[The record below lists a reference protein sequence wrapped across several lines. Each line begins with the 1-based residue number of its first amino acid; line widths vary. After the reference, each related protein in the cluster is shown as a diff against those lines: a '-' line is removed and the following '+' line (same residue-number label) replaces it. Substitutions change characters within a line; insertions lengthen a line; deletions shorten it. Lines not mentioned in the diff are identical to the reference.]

1 MHTENFTRIRLS
13 ILTLA
18 IGSVLGLIGLVLRGP
33 VPLRNM
39 DVDTWAQA
47 VTASNYF
54 LAQVLTIFAYILP
67 YFGFWALYAYLASI
81 EQVERIAFWGFMS
94 SIIGTSLALATLGIF
109 SFVSPQ
115 IAQRYLQGDN
125 NLPEIITLIA
135 TGQPVMINLLGG
147 TIYLIGTGLLGVAIW
162 RSGILPKWAGLLVG
176 LHGLFLVFGFM
187 LFPLLFLSWI
197 FLLSAGLWI
206 FFAIEK

>member
-1 MHTENFTRIRLS
+1 MS

-33 VPLRNM
+33 VPLPNM

-67 YFGFWALYAYLASI
+67 YFGFWALYAYLARI
-81 EQVERIAFWGFMS
+81 ERVERIAFRGFMS
-94 SIIGTSLALATLGIF
+94 SIIGTSLALPTLGIF

-115 IAQRYLQGDN
+115 LA
-125 NLPEIITLIA
+125 
-135 TGQPVMINLLGG
+135 
-147 TIYLIGTGLLGVAIW
+147 
-162 RSGILPKWAGLLVG
+162 
-176 LHGLFLVFGFM
+176 
-187 LFPLLFLSWI
+187 
-197 FLLSAGLWI
+197 
-206 FFAIEK
+206 

>member
-1 MHTENFTRIRLS
+1 MQMVNSARIRLS

-18 IGSVLGLIGLVLRGP
+18 IGSVLGLIGFVLRGP
-33 VPLRNM
+33 VPLPNM

-67 YFGFWALYAYLASI
+67 YFGFWALYAFLARI
-81 EQVERIAFWGFMS
+81 ERVERIAFWGFMS

-125 NLPEIITLIA
+125 NLPEIITLVA
-135 TGQPVMINLLGG
+135 TGQPAMINLLGG

-162 RSGILPKWAGLLVG
+162 RSGILPKWTGLLVG

>member
-1 MHTENFTRIRLS
+1 MQIKNSTRIRLS

-18 IGSVLGLIGLVLRGP
+18 IGSVHGIIGLALRGP
-33 VPLRNM
+33 EPLPNL

-47 VTASNYF
+47 VTGSNYF
-54 LAQVLTIFAYILP
+54 LAQFLTIFAYILP

-109 SFVSPQ
+109 SFVNPQ

-125 NLPEIITLIA
+125 YLPEIITHVA
-135 TGQPVMINLLGG
+135 TGQPAIINLLGG
-147 TIYLIGTGLLGVAIW
+147 TIYLIGTGLLGLAIW
-162 RSGILPKWAGLLVG
+162 RSGILPKLAGVLIA
-176 LHGLFLVFGFM
+176 LHGLSLIFGFT
-187 LFPLLFLSWI
+187 LFPLLILSWV
-197 FLLSAGLWI
+197 FLLIAGLWI
-206 FFAIEK
+206 FFAIDD